1 MVLAAQEY
9 IRLLTINLSYQA
21 EKKEINPNEQI
32 KKKSQHRVKFKIS
45 I

>member
-1 MVLAAQEY
+1 MILAAQEY

-32 KKKSQHRVKFKIS
+32 KKKKANKEFKIS